1 MRCVSCTK
9 ISYELGAIF
18 CTECG
23 TRLSTLSNT
32 NRRDTSNVVTE
43 DTSLTQV
50 MILSGI
56 INSNSA
62 SCAPSTSAYRSY
74 DRSDS
79 TDSYSSSSDSYSSSS
94 SDSSSSSSSSDGGG
108 GGGGSD

>member
-1 MRCVSCTK
+1 MQCGACTK

-18 CTECG
+18 CTKCG

-79 TDSYSSSSDSYSSSS
+79 SDYSSSSS
-94 SDSSSSSSSSDGGG
+94 SDSSSSYSSSDSSSSSSDS
-108 GGGGSD
+108 GGGGSE